1 MCILVQKWPSV
12 AWFACIGCDLT
23 LVVMKLVLLDFRVSI
38 VTAGCWKG
46 SSTSGRTIAPE
57 KWFTWT
63 LRRGRCRSN
72 MRSER
77 ERGKCG
83 SSFSAWKHSKAW
95 TRILPRQR
103 TMGTIHGRSGC
114 GRKRAKC
121 FGKACLSGRDV
132 RAGDSKS
139 RGNRSRRKN
148 CSEWG
153 TGQGRSLWENTSSR
167 PRVLDICL
175 LFLPRRQLW
184 INRFRFSI
192 STRLHSTRFFSSPH
206 RQYRQNLNVWRF
218 YPTLEPRSRNTRRHF
233 RLQIYLSGT
242 NPLAKKG
249 VSCTHRNF
257 KKKMCV
263 VFWKAE
269 ARGRSIENR
278 RDLLNDKSWHKL
290 RAKQIGICCIAVE
303 FNRKA
308 ENFAGFEDWR
318 SLFLYSTVSAMPN
331 PSRLS
336 GRRRKRILHKQ
347 LLQILAVSKCFTH
360 CEKRR

>member
-46 SSTSGRTIAPE
+46 SSTSGRTIAPG

-63 LRRGRCRSN
+63 LKRGRCRSN

-132 RAGDSKS
+132 RGGDSKS

-167 PRVLDICL
+167 PPVLGICL

-184 INRFRFSI
+184 INRS
-192 STRLHSTRFFSSPH
+192 RLDSTRFFSSPH
-206 RQYRQNLNVWRF
+206 RQYRQNLNVWRL
-218 YPTLEPRSRNTRRHF
+218 YPTSEPRSRNTRRHF
-233 RLQIYLSGT
+233 RLQIYLSGS

-249 VSCTHRNF
+249 VSCTHHTFFF
-257 KKKMCV
+257 KDVCHLL
-263 VFWKAE
+263 E
-269 ARGRSIENR
+269 SRTSRSIHRKQTGPFEWQKLARIASQANWN
-278 RDLLNDKSWHKL
+278 LLYCCGIQSESREFCWLWRLEVIIPVFDSFSYAESKSTFRQAKEMNPSQTVFFKSW
-290 RAKQIGICCIAVE
+290 
-303 FNRKA
+303 
-308 ENFAGFEDWR
+308 
-318 SLFLYSTVSAMPN
+318 LFQNVS
-331 PSRLS
+331 
-336 GRRRKRILHKQ
+336 
-347 LLQILAVSKCFTH
+347 H